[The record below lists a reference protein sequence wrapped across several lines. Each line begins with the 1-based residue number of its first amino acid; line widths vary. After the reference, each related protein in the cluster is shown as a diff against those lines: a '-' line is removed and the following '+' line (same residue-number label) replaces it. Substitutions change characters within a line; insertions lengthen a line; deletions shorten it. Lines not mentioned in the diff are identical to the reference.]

1 MRIFQKTLLLLTMA
15 AGLILSGCA
24 SQPDKMLSEDIEMLE
39 VFAPEIRVLMDPRL
53 PTNSQEK
60 YLAAKRLAEGV
71 DFTLTRSVET
81 LEKIFLVRDALI
93 TRSVEYGD
101 EIAFYYNYQNHYV
114 RFRFWRTKNVITESE
129 VRIK

>member
-1 MRIFQKTLLLLTMA
+1 MLLSFPQSQPLQKP
-15 AGLILSGCA
+15 AGLFFCFLF
-24 SQPDKMLSEDIEMLE
+24 PD
-39 VFAPEIRVLMDPRL
+39 APVEQRYHNIFLRGEPR
-53 PTNSQEK
+53 QQM
-60 YLAAKRLAEGV
+60 
-71 DFTLTRSVET
+71 ET